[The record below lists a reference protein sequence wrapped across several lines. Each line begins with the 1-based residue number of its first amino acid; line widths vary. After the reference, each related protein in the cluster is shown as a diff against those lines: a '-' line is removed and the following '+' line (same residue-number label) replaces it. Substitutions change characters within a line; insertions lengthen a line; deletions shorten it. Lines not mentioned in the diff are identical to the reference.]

1 MHYLLVVLGV
11 VFFVFMAPGK
21 VVASTL
27 LTAAVVSAVVRF
39 TAQSITRSP
48 VTYVESLK
56 AVGLSL
62 LFLGL
67 ALVAL
72 AQLSFQTQVYDYDG
86 LSGWAVF
93 IGLFSAYVLGFKVG
107 LGTTFTSSAMIALVS
122 TVMSSTA
129 LWLVRSVA

>member
-11 VFFVFMAPGK
+11 LVFVLMAPGK

-27 LTAAVVSAVVRF
+27 VTAAIVSVIVRI
-39 TAQSITRSP
+39 TAQSVTRSP
-48 VTYVESLK
+48 VTYIESLK

-72 AQLSFQTQVYDYDG
+72 VQISFQTQVYDYDG

-107 LGTTFTSSAMIALVS
+107 LGTTFGASAAIALVS
-122 TVMSSTA
+122 TVASSAA
-129 LWLVRSVA
+129 LWAVRTIA

>member
-86 LSGWAVF
+86 LSGWAV
-93 IGLFSAYVLGFKVG
+93 
-107 LGTTFTSSAMIALVS
+107 SSASFQPTCWAS
-122 TVMSSTA
+122 
-129 LWLVRSVA
+129 R

>member
-11 VFFVFMAPGK
+11 LVFVLMAPGK

-27 LTAAVVSAVVRF
+27 VTAAIVSVIVRI
-39 TAQSITRSP
+39 TAQSVTRSP
-48 VTYVESLK
+48 VTYIESLK

-72 AQLSFQTQVYDYDG
+72 VQISFQTQVYDYDG

-107 LGTTFTSSAMIALVS
+107 LGTTFGASAAIALVS
-122 TVMSSTA
+122 TVASSA
-129 LWLVRSVA
+129 SLWAVRAIS

>member
-11 VFFVFMAPGK
+11 LVFVLMAPGK

-27 LTAAVVSAVVRF
+27 VTAAIVSVIVRI
-39 TAQSITRSP
+39 TAQSVTRSP
-48 VTYVESLK
+48 VSYIESLK

-72 AQLSFQTQVYDYDG
+72 VQMSFQTQVYDYDG

-107 LGTTFTSSAMIALVS
+107 LGTTFGASVAIALVS
-122 TVMSSTA
+122 TVASSAA
-129 LWLVRSVA
+129 LWALRMLA